1 VARTHDAILSTNVT
15 ICIIIHP
22 LLRMEDLR
30 MWVGVKESFKNKLVR
45 NKLKIDRPDAQKVEG
60 KVSEEE

>member
-1 VARTHDAILSTNVT
+1 
-15 ICIIIHP
+15 
-22 LLRMEDLR
+22 

-45 NKLKIDRPDAQKVEG
+45 NKLKIDWPDAQKVEG